1 LHEHRIEP
9 HFLALFLLQA
19 ALVEKLNE
27 AAVGGDVNKM
37 RELLNTPGV
46 NIDAKYQGSE
56 TPLITACYE
65 GHLPVA
71 QLLIERGANINLKD
85 SVGGLPFHRNMR
97 YMLVYS
103 LPNTRLCLLICSVAH
118 RMVGRRC
125 TGRPTRCTARS

>member
-1 LHEHRIEP
+1 
-9 HFLALFLLQA
+9 
-19 ALVEKLNE
+19 VEKLNE
-27 AAVGGDVNKM
+27 AAVGGDLNKM

-85 SVGGLPFHRNMR
+85 SVGSLMFRSGVCLIFKNHCLPHLF
-97 YMLVYS
+97 S
-103 LPNTRLCLLICSVAH
+103 SA
-118 RMVGRRC
+118 
-125 TGRPTRCTARS
+125 